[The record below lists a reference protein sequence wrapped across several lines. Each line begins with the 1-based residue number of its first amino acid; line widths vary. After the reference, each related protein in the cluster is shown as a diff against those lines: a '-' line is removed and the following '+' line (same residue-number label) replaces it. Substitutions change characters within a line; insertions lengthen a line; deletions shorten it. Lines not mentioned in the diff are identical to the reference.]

1 MLGGSYLSFFQAAL
15 ENGANA
21 VLQRREAVKAL
32 WHASCITHH
41 VRIFSPGN
49 GRCSQPGHVLLVSPH
64 KGDAF
69 WLGTRVVEWVT
80 AHQAFMIPGVPNPP
94 PLGHLGFSLSETRF
108 GGFFFASPLRLR
120 QKKPAQGAGSLKP

>member
-1 MLGGSYLSFFQAAL
+1 M
-15 ENGANA
+15 
-21 VLQRREAVKAL
+21 LQRREAFKAL
-32 WHASCITHH
+32 WHASCITYH

-49 GRCSQPGHVLLVSPH
+49 GRCSQPDHVLLVSPH

-69 WLGTRVVEWVT
+69 WLGAQVVEWVT

-108 GGFFFASPLRLR
+108 GGFFCLTPSFEA
-120 QKKPAQGAGSLKP
+120 KKPAQGAGSLKP